1 MLVSPVQR
9 SESAL
14 CTCIYMCVHIDI
26 HPLPFEPP
34 FHPDPSRSATPLG
47 SGQGWW
53 RENGVTCFLGLLGGK
68 EEISTGKGGWES
80 MRYLERLGIMAGYEA
95 AHAGIGTVAGQ
106 GSVDRFSSASPQ
118 RAVLHKGGS
127 SWKGLALR
135 RWEDSSTSAL
145 GLSFPYCGN
154 INPFHSAMWMI
165 KVAISSNFPGG
176 PVAKTLHSQC
186 RGPRFIPWS
195 DKMTPHAATKSPC
208 ATTKNPTCRNKD

>member
-1 MLVSPVQR
+1 
-9 SESAL
+9 
-14 CTCIYMCVHIDI
+14 
-26 HPLPFEPP
+26 
-34 FHPDPSRSATPLG
+34 
-47 SGQGWW
+47 
-53 RENGVTCFLGLLGGK
+53 
-68 EEISTGKGGWES
+68 

-186 RGPRFIPWS
+186 GGLGINPWS
-195 DKMTPHAATKSPC
+195 GNKIPC
-208 ATTKNPTCRNKD
+208 TTVKTQCTQINALRKKILEQCD